1 MSAAQLE
8 AVECYRKQRNK
19 VSHLKKKIA
28 RTEGFKEYKKM
39 VDMGKLIVGKI
50 RRLKSR
56 EKRLIDRIER
66 IEPSG
71 WKEFIQVM
79 IEKLF

>member
-19 VSHLKKKIA
+19 VSHLKKKIT

-39 VDMGKLIVGKI
+39 VDLGKLIVGKI

-56 EKRLIDRIER
+56 ENRLVDRIER

-79 IEKLF
+79 R